1 MLRHLT
7 LRYDVSVGTFADD
20 PVALGELKVLR
31 KMAQDLCISRVRRPW
46 SYFSAGIS
54 WALGLPI
61 SFAVFRSRRLARW
74 VQQTGRAR
82 HLDAIV
88 THSSNI
94 SDYALLAAK
103 ASGDRRPRLIFHFA
117 DVDSEKFAAY
127 AITARWPLN
136 WLYRLEHLRVKRA
149 ERRLATCADSVA
161 FVSEEEAELFR
172 TTHPGLNTPVT
183 VLPNGVDL
191 EVFDP
196 CCPVESPYP
205 PDQREVFVFTG
216 AMDYSPNVSA
226 VEWFALKI
234 FPRVRNDLPAAWF
247 YIVGSNPTAA
257 VRALGQH
264 KNVFVTGRVPSVVPY
279 LRHAC
284 IAVAPLQIA
293 RGVQNKVL
301 EAMAMAKPVIASA
314 EALTGIGAI
323 SGEHVICPKDECDWI
338 DACVRLARHPE
349 QRERLGLA
357 ARVFVETK
365 HSWGNHFAI
374 LDRLLAR

>member
-1 MLRHLT
+1 
-7 LRYDVSVGTFADD
+7 
-20 PVALGELKVLR
+20 
-31 KMAQDLCISRVRRPW
+31 
-46 SYFSAGIS
+46 
-54 WALGLPI
+54 
-61 SFAVFRSRRLARW
+61 
-74 VQQTGRAR
+74 
-82 HLDAIV
+82 
-88 THSSNI
+88 
-94 SDYALLAAK
+94 
-103 ASGDRRPRLIFHFA
+103 
-117 DVDSEKFAAY
+117 
-127 AITARWPLN
+127 
-136 WLYRLEHLRVKRA
+136 
-149 ERRLATCADSVA
+149 
-161 FVSEEEAELFR
+161 
-172 TTHPGLNTPVT
+172 
-183 VLPNGVDL
+183 
-191 EVFDP
+191 
-196 CCPVESPYP
+196 
-205 PDQREVFVFTG
+205 
-216 AMDYSPNVSA
+216 MDYSPNVSA